1 MSSAAKMRSA
11 DWFLTLAAASVVKNL
26 VRIAF
31 IDFLLDI
38 NVPSKDVSKLGKQS
52 GLDSGLCH
60 LQTARYH
67 RSANRFYF
75 GRHRLFAFLEENAPY
90 PFFPS
95 QSRRIVF
102 DPLP

>member
-1 MSSAAKMRSA
+1 G
-11 DWFLTLAAASVVKNL
+11 FLTLAAALFVKNL

-31 IDFLLDI
+31 MNFLLDI

-52 GLDSGLCH
+52 GLDSGPVCIFK
-60 LQTARYH
+60 QRGIN

-75 GRHRLFAFLEENAPY
+75 DVIGLFAFLEENAPY

-95 QSRRIVF
+95 QSRRIVLIHF
-102 DPLP
+102 HSF